1 VILDCG
7 MQNADSGRIQ
17 GGLSQST
24 FRNLKAAI
32 ETGNTMRSRFF
43 IMVITLGVLS
53 VIAVGDMA
61 AGQSRAARKRP
72 RGSICGNPEVS
83 CKTSATFQPNDLP
96 FRVPAN
102 SVIWDTELFYAV
114 MLKSVTVGDYDCDVF
129 VPEIERLRTQA
140 LFPDHKVFTS
150 RCADPENLFYTNV
163 GETHRIMAVYAG
175 NTLAEARRV
184 LDSVKAT
191 GKFPGANLRRMRTGF
206 NGT

>member
-1 VILDCG
+1 
-7 MQNADSGRIQ
+7 MRIQ
-17 GGLSQST
+17 D
-24 FRNLKAAI
+24 K
-32 ETGNTMRSRFF
+32 FF
-43 IMVITLGVLS
+43 IMMIALGVLGA
-53 VIAVGDMA
+53 IALSDTA
-61 AGQSRAARKRP
+61 AGQSRASRKRP
-72 RGSICGNPEVS
+72 RGSICGNPKVA

-114 MLKSVTVGDYDCDVF
+114 ILKSVTVGDYDCDVF

-163 GETHRIMAVYAG
+163 GEKHRIMAVYG
-175 NTLAEARRV
+175 GTTLAEAKRV
-184 LDSVKAT
+184 LEAVKAI